1 MKRHD
6 DDQPADEAWLRAIG
20 FVDGF
25 FIRVVEAYNRIRT
38 KVVSV
43 NRHSVLC
50 INGSDII
57 YHPTRRQVRLIC
69 EAVGVDLNDV
79 EQEAN
84 A

>member
-6 DDQPADEAWLRAIG
+6 DDQPADKAWLNSVG
-20 FVDGF
+20 FVDADFLG
-25 FIRVVEAYNRIRT
+25 VVEAYNRIRT
-38 KVVSV
+38 KTVSI
-43 NRHSVLC
+43 NRHSVLS
-50 INGSDII
+50 INDLDVI

-69 EAVGVDLNDV
+69 EAVGVALNDV